1 MSLTDDGAAA
11 VSLRDIGMSF
21 GGKTVLDGVNLD
33 LAPGSVV
40 ALLGANGAGKSTL
53 IKVLSGVH
61 PGHRGQVSVDG
72 VAARL
77 HSPLAA
83 RRLGIGTVHQHIAA
97 GVVPGLSVAENLV
110 FEELATGR
118 GAPLLSGRRILLR
131 AKEIQDTLELG
142 WDDRTLRRD
151 VADLGISDQQLL
163 ILARALSARPR
174 LLILDEPTSALSAA
188 EAGRLFTIVERLRAD
203 GIAVLYVSHRL
214 GEIDSLA
221 DRLVVL
227 RDGRVIT
234 EQPRPFDWD
243 TALRAMLA
251 TAHTATTLRPA
262 DAGRGDGEVVLSVR
276 GVALLP
282 GRRPQDLDLRAG
294 EVTGV
299 VGLLGAGKT
308 ELAEGLFGAAP
319 FASGALEL
327 DGEPYRPRHPADAIR
342 AGVHLVPEDR
352 HADAL
357 IPGWSLAHNLSLPF
371 LRSISSLTG
380 LIARGREDESAR
392 HAIARLGVVTRDEHS
407 LIEELSGGNQQ
418 KIVVG
423 RWLAHRPRM
432 LVLDEPFRGVDLGA
446 RRDIGRQ
453 ARALA
458 TDGAAV
464 LLLSAD
470 IDEVLEVADRV
481 IVLVDGD
488 IRLDT
493 YDPEPDGILRAL
505 AAAGAAR

>member
-1 MSLTDDGAAA
+1 MSLTDGDAAA
-11 VSLRDIGMSF
+11 VSLHDVGMSF

-33 LAPGSVV
+33 IAPGSVV

-61 PGHRGQVSVDG
+61 PGHRGQVSIAG
-72 VAARL
+72 AQARL

-83 RRLGIGTVHQHIAA
+83 RRLGIRTVHQHIAA

-110 FEELATGR
+110 FEEMATGR
-118 GAPLLSGRRILLR
+118 GNPLLSGRGILLR
-131 AKEIQDTLELG
+131 AKEIQSTLELD

-151 VADLGISDQQLL
+151 VAELGISDQQLL
-163 ILARALSARPR
+163 ILARALSSRPR

-188 EAGRLFTIVERLRAD
+188 EASRLFTIVERLRAD

-227 RDGRVIT
+227 RDGRVT
-234 EQPRPFDWD
+234 ADLPRPFDWD

-251 TAHTATTLRPA
+251 TAHTATTLRPV
-262 DAGRGDGEVVLSVR
+262 DAGPGGGDTVLSVR

-282 GRRPQDLDLRAG
+282 GGRPQDLDVRAG
-294 EVTGV
+294 EVTGI

-327 DGEPYRPRHPADAIR
+327 DGKAYRPRHPADAIR

-357 IPGWSLAHNLSLPF
+357 IPGWSLAQNLSLPF
-371 LRSISSLTG
+371 LRSISGVTG
-380 LIARGREDESAR
+380 LITRSREVEAARLTIE
-392 HAIARLGVVTRDEHS
+392 RLGVVTRDENS

-423 RWLAHRPRM
+423 RWLAHRPRV
-432 LVLDEPFRGVDLGA
+432 LVLDEPFRGVDIGA

-458 TDGAAV
+458 GDDAAV
-464 LLLSAD
+464 LVLSAD

-493 YDPEPDGILRAL
+493 YEPEPERILHAL
-505 AAAGAAR
+505 TGDVR

>member
-1 MSLTDDGAAA
+1 
-11 VSLRDIGMSF
+11 MSF
-21 GGKTVLDGVNLD
+21 GGKTVLDGVSLD
-33 LAPGSVV
+33 LAPGGVT

-61 PGHRGQVSVDG
+61 AEHRGRVSVGG
-72 VAARL
+72 VAAELRT
-77 HSPLAA
+77 PLAA
-83 RRLGIGTVHQHIAA
+83 QRLGIRTVHQHIAA

-110 FEELATGR
+110 FDELAGDR
-118 GAPLLSGRRILLR
+118 GNPLRSGRRVLLR
-131 AKEIQDTLELG
+131 AREIKATLDLN
-142 WDDRTLRRD
+142 WSDRVLRRD
-151 VADLGISDQQLL
+151 VAELGLSDQQLL
-163 ILARALSARPR
+163 ILARALSTRPR

-188 EAGRLFTIVERLRAD
+188 EARRLFAIVERLRSD

-227 RDGRVIT
+227 RDGRVT
-234 EQPRPFDWD
+234 ADLPRPFDWD
-243 TALRAMLA
+243 AALRAMLA
-251 TAHTATTLRPA
+251 TAQAATTLRPA
-262 DAGRGDGEVVLSVR
+262 DAGPGNGEVALSFR
-276 GVALLP
+276 GVSLLP
-282 GRRPQDLDLRAG
+282 ERRPQDLELRAG

-308 ELAEGLFGAAP
+308 ELAAGLTGVAA
-319 FASGALEL
+319 FRDGGLEL
-327 DGEPYRPRHPADAIR
+327 DGKPYRPKHPADAIR
-342 AGVHLVPEDR
+342 DGVYLVPEDR

-357 IPGWSLAHNLSLPF
+357 IPGWSLAQNLSLPF
-371 LRSISSLTG
+371 LRSVSGFAG
-380 LIARGREDESAR
+380 LISPAREAERAR
-392 HAIARLGVVTRDEHS
+392 RTIARLGVVARDEHS

-423 RWLAHRPRM
+423 RWLAQRPRV
-432 LVLDEPFRGVDLGA
+432 LVLDEPFRGVDIGA

-458 TDGAAV
+458 GDGAAV
-464 LLLSAD
+464 LVLSSD

-481 IVLVDGD
+481 LVLVDGE

-493 YDPEPDGILRAL
+493 YDPEPDRILDTL
-505 AAAGAAR
+505 ATLGGPR

>member
-1 MSLTDDGAAA
+1 MSLTDGGVAG
-11 VSLRDIGMSF
+11 VSLCDIGMSF
-21 GGKTVLDGVNLD
+21 GGKTVLDGVSLD
-33 LAPGSVV
+33 LAPGRVV

-61 PGHRGQVSVDG
+61 PGHRGQVAVDG

-77 HSPLAA
+77 HNPLAA
-83 RRLGIGTVHQHIAA
+83 RRLGIRTVHQHVAA

-118 GAPLLSGRRILLR
+118 GTPLLSGRRILAR
-131 AKEIQDTLELG
+131 AREIQSTLELG

-151 VADLGISDQQLL
+151 VAELGISDQQLL
-163 ILARALSARPR
+163 ILARTLTTRPR

-188 EAGRLFTIVERLRAD
+188 EASRLFAIVERLRAD

-227 RDGRVIT
+227 RDGRVT
-234 EQPRPFDWD
+234 ADLPRPFDWD

-251 TAHTATTLRPA
+251 TAHTATTQRP
-262 DAGRGDGEVVLSVR
+262 DSAGASGGEVVLSVR
-276 GVALLP
+276 GVELLP
-282 GRRPQDLDLRAG
+282 DRRPQDLDVRAG

-308 ELAEGLFGAAP
+308 ELAEGLFGAQP
-319 FASGALEL
+319 FASGVVEL
-327 DGEPYRPRHPADAIR
+327 DGKPYRPRHPADAIR

-357 IPGWSLAHNLSLPF
+357 IPGWSLAQNLSLPF
-371 LRSISSLTG
+371 LRSISGVTG
-380 LIARGREDESAR
+380 LIARGREAESAR
-392 HAIARLGVVTRDEHS
+392 RTIERLGVVTRDEHS

-423 RWLAHRPRM
+423 RWLAHRPRV
-432 LVLDEPFRGVDLGA
+432 LVLDEPFRGVDIGA

-458 TDGAAV
+458 GDGAAV
-464 LLLSAD
+464 LVLSAD

-493 YDPEPDGILRAL
+493 YDPEPDRILHAL
-505 AAAGAAR
+505 TGEVR